1 MCELETIE
9 ALGLGFLCGFV
20 PITLLLAVEIHH
32 WFNLCVLL
40 RGQIRRNGL

>member
-32 WFNLCVLL
+32 L
-40 RGQIRRNGL
+40 RGKIRRNWL